1 MKNSTNFYKL
11 SGRTLPFLYLSALML
26 YWLADTY
33 FALNSFNYVSAI
45 ILILLTAQFFL
56 RNKIL
61 GLSLGLVILVSSVI
75 MFLAVISEYN
85 NFKLLNAEANKL
97 LIYGYLLSFGA
108 FVSSTT
114 MTVNNLKRINI
125 RK

>member
-11 SGRTLPFLYLSALML
+11 SGRTLPFLYLSGLML

-33 FALNSFNYVSAI
+33 FAINSFNYVSAI
-45 ILILLTAQFFL
+45 LLSLLTAQFFL
-56 RNKIL
+56 KNKIL

-75 MFLAVISEYN
+75 MFLAVISEYY

-97 LIYGYLLSFGA
+97 LIYGCLLSFGA